1 MNRLNHNRKKS
12 KRALFLF
19 DWLKEYDARSLKQ
32 DLFAGV
38 TVALVLIPQSMAYAE
53 LAGLPSYYGL
63 YASFLPPLVASLFG
77 CSRQLA
83 TGPVAVVS
91 LLTASTLEPIAT
103 AGSQQYLLYAVLLA
117 LMVGVFQ
124 FALGALRLGVVVNFI
139 SHPAVNGFTNAAA
152 LIIAT
157 SQLPKLLGIH
167 VDKAPHHYET
177 VWHIIKSAMH
187 FTHWPSL
194 GMGATAF
201 AIMYGLYRV
210 APRAPNV
217 LLAVVLTTT
226 ISWVIGFEHNTT
238 IKASQIQGNKIKPL
252 IEAFNRAVGESNRL
266 MEKRAQLAKHSKKYG
281 NVSMTLA
288 QLKEKHEL
296 ERLELLIQQLKSRVK
311 EIRTEL
317 RHYLFQAGQDAGGA
331 SIFYALSEE
340 EDQPKGEGRIWRL
353 ILSNDPLDPNRLKMI
368 GRGQVV
374 GKIPPGL
381 PSLSL
386 TGIDFS
392 VMIHV
397 LPNVV
402 IISLLGFMEAIS
414 VARAIAAKTG
424 QRIDPNRELIGQGLA
439 NIVGSFAKSY
449 PVSGSFSRSAV
460 SLQAGAVSSLTGV
473 FTSLTVILVLVFL
486 TPLFYHL
493 PQAVLAAIIM
503 FAVVGL
509 LNINGFIHAWRAQWY
524 DGVISVITFL
534 STLAFAPHLDR
545 GILIG
550 VGLSI
555 MLFLY
560 KNMRPKVVDLSLDV
574 DHALH
579 DAIASGLK
587 ECRFIDVVR
596 FDGPLFF
603 ANASYLEEQI
613 RNRRRQKKE
622 LKHIIILASSISD
635 MDASGEEALSLT
647 VDRVRSAGID
657 ISLSGVNRSVMNVLK
672 RTQLYFK
679 IGEDHFYPAVDAAIS
694 AIHTSTHFGEN
705 ETDCPLKKVC
715 LVSHQPVGRE
725 N

>member
-1 MNRLNHNRKKS
+1 MNRINCPNS
-12 KRALFLF
+12 KRKRTLSLF
-19 DWLKEYDARSLKQ
+19 DWLKGYDAKSLKQ

-53 LAGLPSYYGL
+53 LAGLPPYYGL

-103 AGSQQYLLYAVLLA
+103 AGSQQYLMYAVLLA

-124 FALGALRLGVVVNFI
+124 FALGVLRLGVVVNFI

-201 AIMYGLYRV
+201 AIMFGLHRI

-217 LLAVVLTTT
+217 LLAVVITTM
-226 ISWVIGFEHNTT
+226 ISWAIGFEHNTT
-238 IKASQIQGNKIKPL
+238 INVSQIQGNKIKPL
-252 IEAFNRAVGESNRL
+252 IKAFNSIVGESNRL
-266 MEKRAQLAKHSKKYG
+266 MVKRAQLAKNSKKYG
-281 NVSMTLA
+281 GVNMTLA

-296 ERLELLIQQLKSRVK
+296 ERLELQIQQLKSRAK

-317 RHYLFQAGQDAGGA
+317 RHYLLQAGQNAEKA
-331 SIFYALSEE
+331 TVFYALSEA

-353 ILSNDPLDPNRLKMI
+353 ILGSDPLDPNRLKMI

-374 GKIPPGL
+374 GNIPPGL
-381 PSLSL
+381 PSLSI

-392 VMIHV
+392 VMIHF

-424 QRIDPNRELIGQGLA
+424 QWLDPNRELLGQGLA
-439 NIVGSFAKSY
+439 NIIGSFAKSY

-509 LNINGFIHAWRAQWY
+509 LNINGFIHAWKAQWY

-534 STLAFAPHLDR
+534 STLVFAPHLDR

-550 VGLSI
+550 VALSV

-560 KNMRPKVVDLSLDV
+560 KSMRPKVVDLSLDI

-579 DAIASGLK
+579 DATASGLK

-603 ANASYLEEQI
+603 ANATYLEEQI

-622 LKHIIILASSISD
+622 LKHVIISANSISD
-635 MDASGEEALSLT
+635 MDASGEEALSLI
-647 VDRVRSAGID
+647 VDRMRSAGID

-672 RTQLYFK
+672 RTQLFYK
-679 IGEDHFYPAVDAAIS
+679 IGEDHFYPTVDAAIS
-694 AIHTSTHFGEN
+694 AIHASTHYREN
-705 ETDCPLKKVC
+705 ETDCPLKTVC
-715 LVSHQPVGRE
+715 LVSRQRVGGE
-725 N
+725 D